1 MEEQYGLGIVE
12 AIERLARS
20 VEAVEV
26 QLIETNEKLKRGISV
41 DVTSVPPK
49 EKK

>member
-1 MEEQYGLGIVE
+1 MERDEAIAIVE
-12 AIERLARS
+12 AIERVARS
-20 VEAVEV
+20 VESIEV
-26 QLIETNEKLKRGISV
+26 QLIETNEKLSRGVSV